1 MIDYLIFTSLLILLI
16 LSGIITTRSLSNIS
30 SYLKLGHFAAEFIIM
45 AIATGIPELIV
56 GINSAI
62 EGIPELSLGTVLGSN
77 VVNLS
82 FVIGTAV
89 VIAGEI
95 NFKDKTIK
103 KEITYPFFIALYPYY

>member
-1 MIDYLIFTSLLILLI
+1 
-16 LSGIITTRSLSNIS
+16 
-30 SYLKLGHFAAEFIIM
+30 M

-62 EGIPELSLGTVLGSN
+62 EGIPELSLGTVLRSN

-89 VIAGEI
+89 VIAGEV
-95 NFKDKTIK
+95 
-103 KEITYPFFIALYPYY
+103 